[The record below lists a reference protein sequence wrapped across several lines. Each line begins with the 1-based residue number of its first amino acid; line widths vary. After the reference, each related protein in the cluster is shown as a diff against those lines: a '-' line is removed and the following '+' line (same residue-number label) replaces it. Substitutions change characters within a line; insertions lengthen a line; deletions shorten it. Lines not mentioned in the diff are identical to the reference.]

1 MIRNI
6 TSGYGI
12 QVSGSVYNA
21 PYIDTTRASA
31 GMVRYVGGNLEVYDG
46 SSWLPLQSSYPQV
59 ELDGVTQEAVAWTRR
74 KMEEE
79 KRMLELAKTHPTVA
93 DALLARDRAEDALK
107 IAMALCNM
115 ENK

>member
-6 TSGYGI
+6 TNGYGI
-12 QVSGSVYNA
+12 HITGSVYNA

-46 SSWLPLQSSYPQV
+46 SSWLPLQSSYPQI
-59 ELDGVTQEAVAWTRR
+59 ELDNETQEILRWAQNRMV
-74 KMEEE
+74 EEQ
-79 KRMLELAKTHPTVA
+79 RMAELAKTHPTVA

-107 IAMALCNM
+107 IVTTLCDT
-115 ENK
+115 K